1 MKRNDER
8 IGQSRREFLHG
19 ALGAGVVA
27 ALPASRARAVD
38 TPVRAEMPTSQSGE
52 KDARAGS
59 LPNIVYIHSHD
70 TGRYVRPYGH
80 AVPTPNL
87 QRLAGEGVL
96 FRKTFS
102 AAPTCSPSRASL
114 LTGMCAHKNGMLG
127 LAHRGWA
134 LNDYQQH
141 IIHTLSKSGYT
152 SVLAGLQH
160 IAAKPETIGY
170 DILLPHKTNNAI
182 YVAPAAV
189 EYLAGKPK
197 QPFFLDVGFF
207 ETHRKYAP
215 PELPEDNPAYI
226 IPPSPI
232 PDTPQTR
239 EDMAGFHASAR
250 LMDNGVGDVL
260 AALQRYGMAENTIV
274 LSTTDHGISFPEMK
288 CGLRD
293 GGWGV
298 SMIMRGPSDVF
309 KSGMVCDALIS
320 QLDVF
325 PTLCDYLGIEKPA
338 WLEGKS
344 FLPVLRGEREEIN
357 DEVFAEVNYHA
368 AYEPKRAVRTTRWKY
383 ARRYDGRKTA
393 VLPNCDDGLSKTLW
407 LNDGWQTNPL
417 VHDEELYDL
426 IFDPAEQN
434 DLAKSEDHAAVL
446 QEMRGRLDSWMKRT
460 DDPLLR
466 GPIALPPGAKTTDPN
481 AISPEGGGRVGS
493 AGGSASKG

>member
-1 MKRNDER
+1 MKGNDER
-8 IGQSRREFLHG
+8 IDQSRRAFLHG
-19 ALGAGVVA
+19 AVGAGMVA
-27 ALPASRARAVD
+27 ALPATGAQTAD
-38 TPVRAEMPTSQSGE
+38 MPRQTEKAGTQSGE
-52 KDARAGS
+52 QGAGS
-59 LPNIVYIHSHD
+59 RRLPNIVYIHSHD

-96 FRKTFS
+96 FRKAFS

-127 LAHRGWA
+127 LAHRGWS

-141 IIHTLSKSGYT
+141 IIHTLGKSGYT

-160 IAAKPETIGY
+160 IASKPETIGY
-170 DILLPHKTNNAI
+170 DLILPHKTTSAQ

-189 EYLAGKPK
+189 EYLESNPK

-207 ETHRKYAP
+207 ETHRQFLK
-215 PELPEDNPAYI
+215 PELPEDNPTYVM
-226 IPPSPI
+226 PPSPI

-250 LMDNGVGDVL
+250 LMDKGVGDVM
-260 AALQRYGMAENTIV
+260 AALERNGMAENTIV

-288 CGLRD
+288 CGMRD

-298 SMIMRGPSDVF
+298 SMIMRGPGIF
-309 KSGMVCDALIS
+309 KAGTVCDALIS

-325 PTLCDYLGIEKPA
+325 PTLCEYLGIDKPA
-338 WLEGKS
+338 WLEGTS
-344 FLPVLRGEREEIN
+344 FLPVLRGEKQEIN
-357 DEVFAEVNYHA
+357 EEVFAEVNYHA
-368 AYEPKRAVRTTRWKY
+368 AYEPKRAVRTARWKY

-393 VLPNCDDGLSKTLW
+393 VLPNCDEGLSKALW
-407 LNDGWQTNPL
+407 MKDGWQSNPL
-417 VHDEELYDL
+417 EHEEELYDL

-434 DLAKSEDHAAVL
+434 DLAKNEDHAAVL
-446 QEMRGRLDSWMKRT
+446 QEMRGRLDRWMKRT

-466 GPIALPPGAKTTDPN
+466 GPIALPPGVRTTDPN
-481 AISPEGGGRVGS
+481 ALTPEGSGPVRL
-493 AGGSASKG
+493 